1 MKSDD
6 LPAQPDALVTPARKT
21 WTKPTI
27 VVASVADDTQDG
39 YTTGTDDGN
48 GNNDFTLS

>member
-1 MKSDD
+1 MSVESKNRVEMITAS
-6 LPAQPDALVTPARKT
+6 AQRKA
-21 WTKPTI
+21 WSKPTI
-27 VVASVADDTQDG
+27 VTASVRDHTEDG